1 MKFTTAIALAA
12 AAQVAFSVEVV
23 SQIWDGQI
31 QEPAKATAAAT
42 ATEARP
48 ATEAKPATEVR
59 PTTEVRATEAKPAT
73 EARPATEA
81 KPATEARATE
91 AKAATEAKPA
101 TEARATDVISQIWD
115 GQIQA
120 PATAHPVVQQ
130 MENGAGRAIANM
142 GAVVAVAALFL

>member
-1 MKFTTAIALAA
+1 MKFTTAVALAA

-31 QEPAKATAAAT
+31 QAPTETRAAAVVT
-42 ATEARP
+42 TETKP
-48 ATEAKPATEVR
+48 ATEAKAT
-59 PTTEVRATEAKPAT
+59 TEAKPAT
-73 EARPATEA
+73 EAKAT
-81 KPATEARATE
+81 
-91 AKAATEAKPA
+91 

-120 PATAHPVVQQ
+120 PATTHPVVQQ

>member
-1 MKFTTAIALAA
+1 MKFTTAVALAA

-31 QEPAKATAAAT
+31 QAPTETRAAAVVT
-42 ATEARP
+42 TETKP
-48 ATEAKPATEVR
+48 ATEAKAT
-59 PTTEVRATEAKPAT
+59 
-73 EARPATEA
+73 
-81 KPATEARATE
+81 
-91 AKAATEAKPA
+91 

-120 PATAHPVVQQ
+120 PATTHPVVQQ